1 MALINLKIDVTKLTK
16 SKLYKGE
23 KGTYAN
29 VVVADLK
36 GGEDDYGNT
45 HTVYEAQSKEEREA
59 GEDRVYLGNGKMFT
73 FNGNGN
79 ANTEPAPEPVG
90 VDDDIPF

>member
-1 MALINLKIDVTKLTK
+1 MPIINAKIDVTKLTK

-29 VVVADLK
+29 IVIADLK

-45 HTVYEAQSKEEREA
+45 HTVFEAQSKEEREA
-59 GEDRVYLGNGKMFT
+59 GAERVYLGSGKMFT
-73 FNGNGN
+73 FNGNAN
-79 ANTEPAPEPVG
+79 AKSESEPELVG
-90 VDDDIPF
+90 IDDDIPF